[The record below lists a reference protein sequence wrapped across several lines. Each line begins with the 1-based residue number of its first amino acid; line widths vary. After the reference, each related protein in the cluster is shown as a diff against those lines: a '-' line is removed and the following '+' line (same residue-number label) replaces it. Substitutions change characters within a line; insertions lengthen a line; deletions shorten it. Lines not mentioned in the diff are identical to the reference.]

1 MLEWFSTPG
10 VSEVQYV
17 TTSSTQ
23 GVHEVQQ
30 IASGADVEGLGGF
43 WTLSFGGE
51 MTELISWDAP
61 ADGDASVKH
70 ALEKLSSVGTV
81 DVTRARS
88 FRVVRGLRV
97 SLPSGDYGKDYVTVD
112 SAGQYGKLAVAD
124 EIYVA
129 GEYFAVRKVQ
139 DGGATIRLGQPGDH
153 TKLANVTG
161 PYVSNARV
169 STWAFGYEW
178 TVTFAS
184 QTGDM
189 PPLVAAPADF
199 WVGTNPT
206 LQVTTSRD
214 GRAPLSGTFRLG
226 FGGQRTPPLSAD
238 ASAADVEDALEA
250 LATLS
255 DVGVSR
261 VLNGFGHTWRV
272 TVLGE
277 LGDVPAL
284 TVDDMM
290 LCGPAASARVATE
303 TRGVAPTLYGGVTL
317 AEPGDRYVIPGLVM
331 GGGPCTCARS
341 AGRPA
346 RRASR
351 SRRRSAARA
360 PSAPRDALIFAL
372 APTSLKVSWQARNR
386 RAAQHRRYRVGG
398 RDADFSNPRRRT
410 RRRVDQTLC
419 YAVAI
424 SARRRPCR
432 ARAASAYNDSTGRR
446 RARRRRRRRASC
458 SRRPEPRR
466 GPRGHGGVGLLVT
479 WTPPS
484 SELTCAY
491 GGDGGGAIG
500 EYAVEWDESP
510 LFDSPASRALVPASA
525 LVGDGG
531 GVVGFEIGGRDPMT
545 GVESTLLVEG
555 ATYYVRVTAFNAR
568 RGARGRDDAAVRD
581 DGRPTARRAA
591 PSRRGA
597 QRARDP
603 RAVGD
608 AAARRRRRSRSSS
621 SRTTTTRASRRPRS
635 RARVVSEVQSVV
647 LDAP

>member
-1 MLEWFSTPG
+1 MPYFARERVQRRGLRPREPRERGDDVGQPGPPQAPLAAIGSGSSLAVTWSAPADDGGDAVDGYVLEWFSTPG

-214 GRAPLSGTFRLG
+214 GRYRLG
-226 FGGQRTPPLSAD
+226 TPARLRRPAPPPLSAD

-272 TVLGE
+272 TFLGE
-277 LGDVPAL
+277 LGGVPAL

-290 LCGPAASARVATE
+290 PCGPAASAASRPRRAAS
-303 TRGVAPTLYGGVTL
+303 RP
-317 AEPGDRYVIPGLVM
+317 
-331 GGGPCTCARS
+331 RS
-341 AGRPA
+341 TA
-346 RRASR
+346 ASR
-351 SRRRSAARA
+351 S
-360 PSAPRDALIFAL
+360 PS
-372 APTSLKVSWQARNR
+372 
-386 RAAQHRRYRVGG
+386 RAAT
-398 RDADFSNPRRRT
+398 ATS
-410 RRRVDQTLC
+410 
-419 YAVAI
+419 
-424 SARRRPCR
+424 
-432 ARAASAYNDSTGRR
+432 
-446 RARRRRRRRASC
+446 
-458 SRRPEPRR
+458 
-466 GPRGHGGVGLLVT
+466 
-479 WTPPS
+479 
-484 SELTCAY
+484 
-491 GGDGGGAIG
+491 
-500 EYAVEWDESP
+500 
-510 LFDSPASRALVPASA
+510 SPAS
-525 LVGDGG
+525 
-531 GVVGFEIGGRDPMT
+531 
-545 GVESTLLVEG
+545 
-555 ATYYVRVTAFNAR
+555 
-568 RGARGRDDAAVRD
+568 
-581 DGRPTARRAA
+581 
-591 PSRRGA
+591 
-597 QRARDP
+597 
-603 RAVGD
+603 
-608 AAARRRRRSRSSS
+608 
-621 SRTTTTRASRRPRS
+621 
-635 RARVVSEVQSVV
+635 
-647 LDAP
+647 